1 MKPNRNLYTF
11 DFLKSCSDY
20 MKEGH
25 NLKETSLKFNINY
38 GTLKINLTKYGL
50 RTPNRKIKDFNKK
63 SIDYFDIIDSHDKAY
78 FLGLIMSDGFIYKN
92 AYSYTLGLTLQL
104 QDEYIVESFKNA
116 IQNSAKLHHYKNSVS
131 CKIQCTKADVDQ
143 LNKLNVYIGKSNLD
157 YKIPDIKDEFFNS
170 FVRGYFDGDG
180 CITIKKTGYSIVSIC
195 CNSFVFLESLKAKL
209 LSLDLFS
216 NITIKEEKGK
226 RKQPLYILY
235 FYRLRDQKKFG
246 EYIYEN
252 SDLKLIRKYE
262 KFKQIPC

>member
-104 QDEYIVESFKNA
+104 
-116 IQNSAKLHHYKNSVS
+116 
-131 CKIQCTKADVDQ
+131 
-143 LNKLNVYIGKSNLD
+143 
-157 YKIPDIKDEFFNS
+157 
-170 FVRGYFDGDG
+170 
-180 CITIKKTGYSIVSIC
+180 
-195 CNSFVFLESLKAKL
+195 
-209 LSLDLFS
+209 
-216 NITIKEEKGK
+216 
-226 RKQPLYILY
+226 
-235 FYRLRDQKKFG
+235 
-246 EYIYEN
+246 
-252 SDLKLIRKYE
+252 
-262 KFKQIPC
+262 